1 MGKSSPKIAQRRGSA
16 VSLSAGTGGVGQF
29 GKRGGGGYR
38 GFKSKK
44 QWKWAWASKQPWAR
58 KKSHQTAGGPKV
70 RYRRLP
76 ASKHS
81 GHKGARAP
89 K

>member
-1 MGKSSPKIAQRRGSA
+1 MSA
-16 VSLSAGTGGVGQF
+16 HTGGIGQF
-29 GKRGGGGYR
+29 SSRGGGYR

-44 QWKWAWASKQPWAR
+44 QWRWAFASKQPWAR
-58 KKSHQTAGGPKV
+58 KKAHETAGGKVV

-81 GHKGARAP
+81 GRKGSRVPTA
-89 K
+89 